1 MSFSAFA
8 EVIYGEKPNSFVLQC
23 PSKYKIDDDTAKFFY
38 QYNAKAEVLFITGY
52 STRLGFFRRFTQM
65 ADLSLTLVKT
75 LDFGFGSQPD
85 ITIYRETLK
94 IESPFNDDEAQCEL
108 VSFEYYLKG
117 VNEKGFAICPQI
129 DRSSPRLLNIKWL
142 LNFPYKIN
150 SINYKNISKSIS
162 KEMGKKYAG
171 HYTLNAGCFGYS
183 KNYDGLSVIHKNL
196 KEASKKG
203 RIFGTDQVALALSAF
218 EDKLDFEFLPSYCN
232 WICEHSMPK
241 FCESREVFVE
251 PYVPHHN
258 IALIHLAGLDND
270 RQNRDVLHEI
280 VTLSGNKIKKSLRY
294 PS

>member
-1 MSFSAFA
+1 MNKNLIVSSADDKYSLLIEELFQSTLKLKNYDFA
-8 EVIYGEKPNSFVLQC
+8 ILDCGLDQTHKE
-23 PSKYKIDDDTAKFFY
+23 KYKARGVD
-38 QYNAKAEVLFITGY
+38 
-52 STRLGFFRRFTQM
+52 
-65 ADLSLTLVKT
+65 
-75 LDFGFGSQPD
+75 
-85 ITIYRETLK
+85 LK
-94 IESPFNDDEAQCEL
+94 IPNWEFLLPNYKIRNRNYLKAQFSRFYLHEYFPGYENYFWLDSDTWINCPET
-108 VSFEYYLKG
+108 FEYYLKG

-232 WICEHSMPK
+232 WICEHSKPK

-280 VTLSGNKIKKSLRY
+280 ITLSGNKIKKSLRY
-294 PS
+294 PI

>member
-1 MSFSAFA
+1 MNKNLIVSSADDKYSLLIEELFQSTLKLKNYDFA
-8 EVIYGEKPNSFVLQC
+8 ILDCGLDQTHKE
-23 PSKYKIDDDTAKFFY
+23 KYKARGVD
-38 QYNAKAEVLFITGY
+38 
-52 STRLGFFRRFTQM
+52 
-65 ADLSLTLVKT
+65 
-75 LDFGFGSQPD
+75 
-85 ITIYRETLK
+85 LK
-94 IESPFNDDEAQCEL
+94 IPNWEFLLPNYKIRNRNYLKAQFSRFYLHEYFPGYENYFWLDSDTWINCPET
-108 VSFEYYLKG
+108 FEYYLKG

-129 DRSSPRLLNIKWL
+129 DRSSSRLLNIKWL

-232 WICEHSMPK
+232 WICEHSKPK

-280 VTLSGNKIKKSLRY
+280 ITLSGNKIKKSLRY

>member
-1 MSFSAFA
+1 ML
-8 EVIYGEKPNSFVLQC
+8 PN
-23 PSKYKIDDDTAKFFY
+23 YKIRNRNYLKAQFSRFYLHEYFPGYENYFWLDSDTWI
-38 QYNAKAEVLFITGY
+38 NC
-52 STRLGFFRRFTQM
+52 
-65 ADLSLTLVKT
+65 
-75 LDFGFGSQPD
+75 P
-85 ITIYRETLK
+85 ET
-94 IESPFNDDEAQCEL
+94 
-108 VSFEYYLKG
+108 FEYYLKG

-232 WICEHSMPK
+232 WICEHSKPK

-280 VTLSGNKIKKSLRY
+280 ITLSGNKIKKSLRY
-294 PS
+294 PI

>member
-1 MSFSAFA
+1 MNKNLIVSSADDKYSLLIEELFQSTLKLKNYDFA
-8 EVIYGEKPNSFVLQC
+8 ILDCGLDQTHKE
-23 PSKYKIDDDTAKFFY
+23 KYKARGVD
-38 QYNAKAEVLFITGY
+38 
-52 STRLGFFRRFTQM
+52 
-65 ADLSLTLVKT
+65 
-75 LDFGFGSQPD
+75 
-85 ITIYRETLK
+85 LK
-94 IESPFNDDEAQCEL
+94 IPNWEFLLPNYKIRNRNYLKAQFSRFYLHEYFPGYENYFWLDSDTWINCPET
-108 VSFEYYLKG
+108 FEYYLKG

-232 WICEHSMPK
+232 WICEHSKPK

-280 VTLSGNKIKKSLRY
+280 ITLSGNKIKKSLRY

>member
-1 MSFSAFA
+1 MNKNLIVSSADDKYSLLIEELFQSTLKLKNYDFA
-8 EVIYGEKPNSFVLQC
+8 ILDCGLDQTHKE
-23 PSKYKIDDDTAKFFY
+23 KYKARGVDIKIPNWEFLLPNYKIRNRNYLKAQFSRFYLHEYFPGYENYFWLDSDTWI
-38 QYNAKAEVLFITGY
+38 NC
-52 STRLGFFRRFTQM
+52 S
-65 ADLSLTLVKT
+65 
-75 LDFGFGSQPD
+75 
-85 ITIYRETLK
+85 ET
-94 IESPFNDDEAQCEL
+94 
-108 VSFEYYLKG
+108 FEYYLKG

-129 DRSSPRLLNIKWL
+129 DRSSSRLLNIKWL

-150 SINYKNISKSIS
+150 SINYKNISKSVS

-171 HYTLNAGCFGYS
+171 HYTLNAGCFGYN
-183 KNYDGLSVIHKNL
+183 KNYEGLSVIHKNL

-280 VTLSGNKIKKSLRY
+280 ITLSGNKIKKSLRY
-294 PS
+294 PI

>member
-1 MSFSAFA
+1 MKKNLIVSSAD
-8 EVIYGEKPNSFVLQC
+8 N
-23 PSKYKIDDDTAKFFY
+23 KYSNLLIELY
-38 QYNAKAEVLFITGY
+38 
-52 STRLGFFRRFTQM
+52 
-65 ADLSLTLVKT
+65 LSLKKLNDYDFAI
-75 LDFGFGSQPD
+75 LDCGLSNSDYDYFRNLNIQIIKPIWEYPLPKLKVRG
-85 ITIYRETLK
+85 REYLK
-94 IESPFNDDEAQCEL
+94 IQFSRFFLHNYFPDYENYFWMDSDTWINCPETF
-108 VSFEYYLKG
+108 SYYLRG

-129 DRSSPRLLNIKWL
+129 DRASSKLLNIKWF
-142 LNFPYKIN
+142 LNFPLKIN

-171 HYTLNAGCFGYS
+171 YYTLNAGCFGYS

-196 KEASKKG
+196 KKASKKG

-218 EDKLDFEFLPSYCN
+218 EDKLDFEYLPSYCN

-258 IALIHLAGLDND
+258 IALIHLAGLDKD

>member
-1 MSFSAFA
+1 MNKNLIVSSADDKYSLLIEELFQSTLKLKNYDFA
-8 EVIYGEKPNSFVLQC
+8 ILDCGLDQTHKE
-23 PSKYKIDDDTAKFFY
+23 KYKARGVD
-38 QYNAKAEVLFITGY
+38 
-52 STRLGFFRRFTQM
+52 
-65 ADLSLTLVKT
+65 
-75 LDFGFGSQPD
+75 
-85 ITIYRETLK
+85 LK
-94 IESPFNDDEAQCEL
+94 IPNWEFLLPNYKIRNRNYLKAQFSRFYLHEYFPGYENYFWLDSDTWINCPET
-108 VSFEYYLKG
+108 FEYYLKG

-162 KEMGKKYAG
+162 KEIGKKYAG
-171 HYTLNAGCFGYS
+171 HYTLNSGCFGYS

-218 EDKLDFEFLPSYCN
+218 EDKLDFEFLPAYCN
-232 WICEHSMPK
+232 WICEHSKPK

-280 VTLSGNKIKKSLRY
+280 ITLSGNKIKKSLRY

>member
-1 MSFSAFA
+1 MNKNLIVSSADDKYSLLIEELFQSTLKLKNYDFA
-8 EVIYGEKPNSFVLQC
+8 ILDCGLDQTNKE
-23 PSKYKIDDDTAKFFY
+23 KYKSRGVDIKIPNWEFKLPNYKIRNRNYLKAQFSRFYLHEYFPGYENYFWLDSDTWI
-38 QYNAKAEVLFITGY
+38 NC
-52 STRLGFFRRFTQM
+52 S
-65 ADLSLTLVKT
+65 
-75 LDFGFGSQPD
+75 
-85 ITIYRETLK
+85 ET
-94 IESPFNDDEAQCEL
+94 
-108 VSFEYYLKG
+108 FEYYLKG

-129 DRSSPRLLNIKWL
+129 DRSSSRLLNIKWL

-171 HYTLNAGCFGYS
+171 HYTLNAGCFGYN

-241 FCESREVFVE
+241 FCESRQVFVE

-280 VTLSGNKIKKSLRY
+280 ITLSGNKIKKSLRY

>member
-1 MSFSAFA
+1 MNKNLIVSSADDKYSLLIEELFQSTLKLKNYDFA
-8 EVIYGEKPNSFVLQC
+8 ILDCGLDQTHKE
-23 PSKYKIDDDTAKFFY
+23 KYKARGVDIKIPNWEFLLPNYKIRNRNYLKAQFSRFYLHEYFPGYENYFWLDSDTWI
-38 QYNAKAEVLFITGY
+38 NC
-52 STRLGFFRRFTQM
+52 
-65 ADLSLTLVKT
+65 
-75 LDFGFGSQPD
+75 P
-85 ITIYRETLK
+85 ET
-94 IESPFNDDEAQCEL
+94 
-108 VSFEYYLKG
+108 FEYYLKG

-232 WICEHSMPK
+232 WICEHSKPK

-280 VTLSGNKIKKSLRY
+280 ITLSGNKIKKSLRY

>member
-1 MSFSAFA
+1 MNKNLIVSSADDKYSLLIEELFQSTLKLKNYDFA
-8 EVIYGEKPNSFVLQC
+8 ILDCGLDQTNKE
-23 PSKYKIDDDTAKFFY
+23 KYKSRGVNIKIPNWEVTLPNYKIRNRNYLKAQFSRFYLHEYFPGYENYFWLDSDTWI
-38 QYNAKAEVLFITGY
+38 NC
-52 STRLGFFRRFTQM
+52 
-65 ADLSLTLVKT
+65 
-75 LDFGFGSQPD
+75 P
-85 ITIYRETLK
+85 ET
-94 IESPFNDDEAQCEL
+94 
-108 VSFEYYLKG
+108 FEYYLKG

-129 DRSSPRLLNIKWL
+129 DRSSSRLLNIKWL
-142 LNFPYKIN
+142 FNFPYKIN

-162 KEMGKKYAG
+162 KEMGKKYAAY
-171 HYTLNAGCFGYS
+171 YTLNAGCFGYN
-183 KNYDGLSVIHKNL
+183 KNYEGLSVIHKNL

-270 RQNRDVLHEI
+270 RKNRDVLHEI

>member
-1 MSFSAFA
+1 MNKNLIVSSADDKYSLLIEELFQSTLKLENYDFA
-8 EVIYGEKPNSFVLQC
+8 ILDCGLDQTNKE
-23 PSKYKIDDDTAKFFY
+23 KYKSRGVDIKIPNWEFLLPNYKIRNRNYLKAQFSRFYLHEYFPGYENYFWLDSDTWINCP
-38 QYNAKAEVLFITGY
+38 QT
-52 STRLGFFRRFTQM
+52 
-65 ADLSLTLVKT
+65 
-75 LDFGFGSQPD
+75 
-85 ITIYRETLK
+85 
-94 IESPFNDDEAQCEL
+94 
-108 VSFEYYLKG
+108 FEYYLKG

-162 KEMGKKYAG
+162 KEIGKKYAG

-203 RIFGTDQVALALSAF
+203 RIFGTDQVALALSVF
-218 EDKLDFEFLPSYCN
+218 EDKLDFEYLPSYCN

-270 RQNRDVLHEI
+270 RQNRNILHEI
-280 VTLSGNKIKKSLRY
+280 MTLSGNKIKKSLRY

>member
-1 MSFSAFA
+1 MNKNLIVSSADDKYSLLIEELFQSTLKLKNYDFA
-8 EVIYGEKPNSFVLQC
+8 ILDCGLDQTNKE
-23 PSKYKIDDDTAKFFY
+23 KYKSRGVDIKIPNWEVTLPNYKIRNRNYLKAQFSRFYLHEYFPGYENYFWLDSDTWI
-38 QYNAKAEVLFITGY
+38 NC
-52 STRLGFFRRFTQM
+52 S
-65 ADLSLTLVKT
+65 
-75 LDFGFGSQPD
+75 
-85 ITIYRETLK
+85 ET
-94 IESPFNDDEAQCEL
+94 
-108 VSFEYYLKG
+108 FEYYLKG

-129 DRSSPRLLNIKWL
+129 DRSSSRLLNIKWL
-142 LNFPYKIN
+142 FNFPYKIN

-171 HYTLNAGCFGYS
+171 YYTLNAGCFGYN
-183 KNYDGLSVIHKNL
+183 KNYEGLSVIHKNL

-241 FCESREVFVE
+241 FCESRQVFVE

-270 RQNRDVLHEI
+270 RQNRDILHEI

>member
-1 MSFSAFA
+1 MNKNLIVSSADDKYSLLIEELFQSTLKLKNYDFA
-8 EVIYGEKPNSFVLQC
+8 ILDCGLDQTHKE
-23 PSKYKIDDDTAKFFY
+23 KYKVRGVDIKIPNWEVSLPNYKIRNRDYLKAQFSRFYLHEYFPGYENYFWLDSDTWI
-38 QYNAKAEVLFITGY
+38 NC
-52 STRLGFFRRFTQM
+52 
-65 ADLSLTLVKT
+65 
-75 LDFGFGSQPD
+75 P
-85 ITIYRETLK
+85 ET
-94 IESPFNDDEAQCEL
+94 
-108 VSFEYYLKG
+108 FEYYLKG

-162 KEMGKKYAG
+162 KEIGKKYAG

-218 EDKLDFEFLPSYCN
+218 EDKLDFEYLPSYCN

-251 PYVPHHN
+251 PYVPNHN

-280 VTLSGNKIKKSLRY
+280 LTLSGNKIKKSLRY

>member
-1 MSFSAFA
+1 MNKNLIVSSADDKYSLLIEELFQSTLKLKNYDFA
-8 EVIYGEKPNSFVLQC
+8 ILDCGLDQTHKE
-23 PSKYKIDDDTAKFFY
+23 KYKARGVDIKIPNWEFLLPNYKIRNRNYLKAQFSRFYLHEYFPGYENYFWLDSDTWI
-38 QYNAKAEVLFITGY
+38 NC
-52 STRLGFFRRFTQM
+52 S
-65 ADLSLTLVKT
+65 
-75 LDFGFGSQPD
+75 
-85 ITIYRETLK
+85 ET
-94 IESPFNDDEAQCEL
+94 
-108 VSFEYYLKG
+108 FEYYLKG

-129 DRSSPRLLNIKWL
+129 DRSSSRLLNIKWL

-150 SINYKNISKSIS
+150 SINYKNISKSVS

-171 HYTLNAGCFGYS
+171 HYTLNAGCFGYN
-183 KNYDGLSVIHKNL
+183 KNYEGLSVIHKNL

-270 RQNRDVLHEI
+270 RQNRGILHEI
-280 VTLSGNKIKKSLRY
+280 ITLSGNKIKKSLRY
-294 PS
+294 PI